1 MGRKK
6 KQEQKP
12 KMLFSIIY
20 QVPFEPDPDL
30 YDTKD
35 PKEMAAMDEEA
46 AVFSPLEAITA
57 MATLPGGKWKV
68 KVSHVESVAEK
79 TGLKVKG

>member
-1 MGRKK
+1 
-6 KQEQKP
+6 
-12 KMLFSIIY
+12 
-20 QVPFEPDPDL
+20 
-30 YDTKD
+30 
-35 PKEMAAMDEEA
+35 MAAMDEEA